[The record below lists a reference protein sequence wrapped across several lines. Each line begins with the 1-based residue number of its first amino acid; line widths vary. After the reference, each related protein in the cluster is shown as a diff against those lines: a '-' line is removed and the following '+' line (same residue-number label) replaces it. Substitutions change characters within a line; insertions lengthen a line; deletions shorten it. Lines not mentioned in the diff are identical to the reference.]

1 MKNTPRNLKRWASL
15 CGIAGVFALLLS
27 SCAKTNNTTVTTP
40 LAGLSV
46 VNASP
51 DAGPVDFFI
60 GSSKI
65 TASALSLGDFT
76 YYFSA
81 YSGSSSGIFYQTG
94 SSTIVGETSL
104 NLTPSTYYTLF
115 LANVKATPDLV
126 LLKDSVYKPLA
137 GFTNIRFVNLSPNA
151 PAVDL
156 VLKGGA
162 KIASNVSY
170 KGYTGFLP
178 VSLPSGT
185 AIDTLQIVQTG
196 TSTVL
201 ATVPATN
208 YLGTADYT
216 VWFYG
221 LANTTVAGEGLN
233 ANVMEDVYFN

>member
-1 MKNTPRNLKRWASL
+1 MKNTPHNLKKWASL
-15 CGIAGVFALLLS
+15 CGIAGLFAILLS
-27 SCAKTNNTTVTTP
+27 SCAKNNNTVVSTP
-40 LAGLSV
+40 LAGLAV

-65 TASALSLGDFT
+65 TGSALSLGDYTF
-76 YYFSA
+76 YFSA
-81 YSGSSSGIFYQTG
+81 YSGKSSGIFYQTG
-94 SSTIVGETSL
+94 TSNIIDETSL
-104 NLTPSTYYTLF
+104 NLTASTYYTLF

-126 LLKDSVYKPLA
+126 LLKDSVYKPTT
-137 GFTNIRFVNLSPNA
+137 GYTNIRFVDLSPDA
-151 PAVDL
+151 PAVDF

-178 VSLPSGT
+178 VLLPSGT
-185 AIDTLQIVQTG
+185 ALDTLQIVQTG

-201 ATVPATN
+201 ATVPPTN
-208 YLGTADYT
+208 YIGTADYT

-233 ANVMEDVYFN
+233 AGVMEDVYFN